1 MSIKNSFYNMDSTGH
16 YLAPKILEHD
26 SVQLEFKTLSELISK
41 FNLKNEKKNEITEV
55 RNLSL
60 ITLYDV
66 YCEELKAV
74 IQINDFKELI
84 EKILK
89 LEDELNLIN
98 SVLVNSKKEDIP
110 NINNIYQLITPL
122 VLRTL
127 LSFNFGHISDM
138 KQIEKRWMESLRVA
152 IEEEFFKYKE
162 KILDLQSH
170 KPLKQ

>member
-1 MSIKNSFYNMDSTGH
+1 MAIKNSFYNIDSTGQYH
-16 YLAPKILEHD
+16 APKILEHD
-26 SVQLEFKTLSELISK
+26 SVQFEFKTLSELINK
-41 FNLKNEKKNEITEV
+41 FELKSDKKSESVKV

-66 YCEELKAV
+66 YCEELKSV
-74 IQINDFKELI
+74 IQINDFRELI

-89 LEDELNLIN
+89 LEDELSLIN
-98 SVLVNSKKEDIP
+98 DMLVNLKKEDVP

-122 VLRTL
+122 ILRTL

-152 IEEEFFKYKE
+152 VEDEFFKYKE
-162 KILDLQSH
+162 KIIDLQSH